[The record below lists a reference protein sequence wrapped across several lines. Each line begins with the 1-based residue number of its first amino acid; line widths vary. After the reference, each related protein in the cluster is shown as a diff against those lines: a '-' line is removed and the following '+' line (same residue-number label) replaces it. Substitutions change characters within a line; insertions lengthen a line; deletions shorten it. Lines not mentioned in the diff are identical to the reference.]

1 MNTEKN
7 DSILPEA
14 WVTVQRSIPEM
25 LYGQGEVR
33 GGAVALEGGGRPGM
47 SYVELAGLVRRL
59 VIDLREGGVKRADR
73 VAVVIPNGRDMST
86 TLLGV
91 CSAAI
96 AAPLNPA
103 YREDEF
109 ADYFRE
115 IRVSFLVIRR
125 GVESPARA
133 AAAKMGIKVLELTE
147 DAGALLPEGQAV
159 RPGTSAAQG
168 DLPDPDDI
176 ALILLTSG
184 STGRSKKVPLTHRNI
199 CVSVRDTCRTLEL
212 TPSDRCLCM
221 WEQFH
226 IGGLVDLLMVP
237 LASGGSVIGTGG
249 FDAALFFDLLKTKK
263 PTWYQGVPATV
274 HELMAHARKHGIA
287 AGPNTLRFIRVTAS
301 ALAPKL
307 MGELEEYFG
316 VPVITTF
323 GMTEAAPL
331 ITTNLLPPHERK
343 AGSTGP
349 SCGPEVAV
357 MDAEG
362 NLLETGEVGEVVVRG
377 ENVMSGYEDAPEA
390 NAHSFC
396 HGWFH
401 TGDTGYLDGDG
412 YLFLKGRIKE
422 SINRGGE
429 KITPQEIDD
438 VLLTHPHIAEA
449 ISFHIPHSVLGE
461 DIAVAIVL
469 HKRGSLTENDIRD
482 YVAARLAEFKVPRKV
497 LFVDGFTRGPSGK
510 VNRSALAEVLGVTA
524 ERPHEEPATPLEKT
538 LAEIWKRELNIPRV
552 GRNDSFADLGGDS
565 LSTARMILAI
575 EKALEGRPPIE
586 CLSQVSVGTS
596 SLRAL
601 CETLANAQTLA
612 PANSCIGKTDSSTTE
627 VLSGYRM
634 YRLGILIAR
643 FLERVLPIPMLRAA
657 LWPAVAVSAF
667 RRAFLFRRHDW
678 KSPKLPVALRSKG
691 SNLLFLWR
699 MCEGF
704 YFRQILT
711 CFPDRLSCPRWR
723 KRVRVEGLDHLL
735 PLVERQQ
742 PVVLATIHFGHINL
756 LRYLLSTMGID
767 AALVVVRGPKNIVS
781 HRIKDSLLNRAR
793 PSRPAPPDL
802 IATEV
807 AQNTKYLSSGKVI
820 LIAVDASSSQ
830 QLHVSVP
837 GASFETA
844 IGAFQMARM
853 AGAKLVPCVLREE
866 SPWRFVIRIGEPIA
880 GEGSDVLPDDPSAAG
895 ALARFFW
902 PVVCRHP
909 QQYDCGQLIF
919 WKNNNK

>member
-1 MNTEKN
+1 MRKIMQQANE
-7 DSILPEA
+7 
-14 WVTVQRSIPEM
+14 VTRRGSWRVVKRSIPEM
-25 LYGQGEVR
+25 IAMQGLAR
-33 GGAVALEGGGRPGM
+33 GGAVALEEDGRADL
-47 SYVELAGLVRRL
+47 SYGELSRL
-59 VIDLREGGVKRADR
+59 VVSLVGDLRRVGVKRADR

-125 GVESPARA
+125 GVESPARV
-133 AAAKMGIKVLELTE
+133 AAAKMGIKVIELTE
-147 DAGALLPEGQAV
+147 DAGALLPEGQEV
-159 RPGTSAAQG
+159 RPETPTEEG

-212 TPSDRCLCM
+212 TPDDRCLCM

-237 LASGGSVIGTGG
+237 LASGGSVICTGG
-249 FDAALFFDLLKTKK
+249 FDAARFFELLPAKS

-331 ITTNLLPPHERK
+331 ITTNLLPPHARK

-362 NLLETGEVGEVVVRG
+362 NLLKTGEVGEVVVRG
-377 ENVMSGYEDAPEA
+377 DNVMSGYEDAPEA
-390 NAHSFC
+390 NAHSFRY
-396 HGWFH
+396 GWFH
-401 TGDTGYLDGDG
+401 TGDTGCLDEDG

-438 VLLTHPHIAEA
+438 VLLTHPQIAEA

-461 DIAVAIVL
+461 DVAVAVVL
-469 HKRGSLTENDIRD
+469 HKPGSLSENDIRD
-482 YVAARLAEFKVPRKV
+482 YVASRLAEFKVPRKV

-510 VNRSALAEVLGVTA
+510 VNRSALADVLGVTA
-524 ERPHEEPATPLEKT
+524 EKTHEEPATPMEVT

-552 GRNDSFADLGGDS
+552 GRNDTFADLGGDS
-565 LSTARMILAI
+565 LSGARMLLEVEKELGRQLPI
-575 EKALEGRPPIE
+575 KALFR
-586 CLSQVSVGTS
+586 V
-596 SLRAL
+596 
-601 CETLANAQTLA
+601 
-612 PANSCIGKTDSSTTE
+612 SCIKEMAVMIETSPSAEDEVHHSFTE
-627 VLSGYRM
+627 K
-634 YRLGILIAR
+634 GILRLNQEQYRKMLFVMSSGNIPPVKLGSLVKVVNVNGGKQPLFWCFNAPEYEMNNLAGELGSERPIYGLYSGGGQLGHGDLPAIASHYVR
-643 FLERVLPIPMLRAA
+643 EIMEIQPDGPIAIGGNCRGAR
-657 LWPAVAVSAF
+657 VAVSVATKLQELGRTISHLAMGEYFDKVLYGYRGKMLLMYGMKSDVQAQKWF
-667 RRAFLFRRHDW
+667 RWGSPGW
-678 KSPKLPVALRSKG
+678 KWPFFNVP
-691 SNLLFLWR
+691 
-699 MCEGF
+699 
-704 YFRQILT
+704 
-711 CFPDRLSCPRWR
+711 
-723 KRVRVEGLDHLL
+723 RVEWMRGAHGHFFDRENISSLAEHVDSFLSDQPKDIRLESRLFDLGL
-735 PLVERQQ
+735 R
-742 PVVLATIHFGHINL
+742 
-756 LRYLLSTMGID
+756 
-767 AALVVVRGPKNIVS
+767 IVHHVPFIFS
-781 HRIKDSLLNRAR
+781 FYTRN
-793 PSRPAPPDL
+793 
-802 IATEV
+802 
-807 AQNTKYLSSGKVI
+807 G
-820 LIAVDASSSQ
+820 SQ
-830 QLHVSVP
+830 
-837 GASFETA
+837 
-844 IGAFQMARM
+844 M
-853 AGAKLVPCVLREE
+853 
-866 SPWRFVIRIGEPIA
+866 
-880 GEGSDVLPDDPSAAG
+880 
-895 ALARFFW
+895 
-902 PVVCRHP
+902 
-909 QQYDCGQLIF
+909 
-919 WKNNNK
+919 